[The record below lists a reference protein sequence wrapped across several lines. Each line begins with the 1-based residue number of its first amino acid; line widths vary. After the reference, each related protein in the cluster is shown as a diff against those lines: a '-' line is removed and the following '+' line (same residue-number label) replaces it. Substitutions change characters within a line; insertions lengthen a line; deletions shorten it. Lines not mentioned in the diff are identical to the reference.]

1 MKQNSIF
8 CKNCGSYS
16 ISENYQKELEKM
28 QIDEVKL
35 FICSDCGHDNFIR
48 KDEDNVFTHFRFI
61 PLYRGEK

>member
-1 MKQNSIF
+1 MKQNSVY
-8 CKNCGSYS
+8 CKNCGNS
-16 ISENYQKELEKM
+16 ISENDAKELEKM

-35 FICSDCGHDNFIR
+35 FICSDCGHDNFII